1 MLLSFV
7 MFELIYFDIK
17 RLYFMKCREI
27 NNKREDGMWGF
38 GTYLMHLYDY
48 LAGRKHK
55 KKARTCDVCGQQF
68 RMIEEME
75 VHRRKEH
82 PEAHPRK
89 EESPEP

>member
-1 MLLSFV
+1 
-7 MFELIYFDIK
+7 
-17 RLYFMKCREI
+17 
-27 NNKREDGMWGF
+27 MWGF

-89 EESPEP
+89 EESPEALKIAERLSSRFGFWQTIA

>member
-1 MLLSFV
+1 MLYR
-7 MFELIYFDIK
+7 ELNN
-17 RLYFMKCREI
+17 RRERGI
-27 NNKREDGMWGF
+27 ERMWGF
-38 GTYLMHLYDY
+38 GIYLMHLSDY

-82 PEAHPRK
+82 PDAHPRK
-89 EESPEP
+89 VESPEA